1 MHSYIWKKVL
11 SQEGINLAKTTS
23 WLANK
28 YTTSHFEGYTN
39 TLYEQKISKSSI
51 QL

>member
-28 YTTSHFEGYTN
+28 YTTSHFEGYTH